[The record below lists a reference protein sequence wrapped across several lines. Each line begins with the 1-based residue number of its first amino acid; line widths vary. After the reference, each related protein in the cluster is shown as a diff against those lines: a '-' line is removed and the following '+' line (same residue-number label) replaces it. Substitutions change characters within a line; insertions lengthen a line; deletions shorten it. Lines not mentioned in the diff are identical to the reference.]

1 LTTITIDMR
10 EPESERSNLSTF
22 LESKIHAQISM
33 EDKKLVVDSGKEAL
47 SPRDVKTYVKR
58 FLHSKGLSE
67 TYRVTEEHSVVRV
80 TKREHEPNKKVKTK
94 TPPNPHQTMPYYF
107 P

>member
-1 LTTITIDMR
+1 MTTVTIDMR
-10 EPESERSNLSTF
+10 EPDSERRNLSAF
-22 LESKIHAQISM
+22 LQSRIQAQISI

-47 SPRDVKTYVKR
+47 SPRDIKTFVKR

-80 TKREHEPNKKVKTK
+80 TKREHELDKKVKK
-94 TPPNPHQTMPYYF
+94 RTPPNPHQTMPYYF